1 MRDDG
6 TGSHDGTGL
15 DDRASLDNATGSDDG
30 ATGLNGARLDG
41 RVAPFWPRRSPNFL
55 QVRTA
60 LRGAVQRWRDEHR
73 GNKHRGNKHPEN
85 KHCTD
90 EHGTAEFVIAVSG
103 GPDSLALAAAVAAE
117 KLPAHVVSIDHGL
130 QEGSRAVSEG
140 AIAQVGQWGLS
151 GQVVSVRVVGEPLE
165 AAARHARYQA
175 LGDLAG
181 HRPILLAHTGDDQAE
196 TLLLGLLRGRASAMG
211 EVSDYQ
217 GHTLLRPLL
226 GIRRAHTVGAC
237 RELGVAAWNDPHNTD
252 EAFRRVAIRRQVLP
266 LLDQI
271 IGGDATAPLVRAA
284 ELLREDDDY
293 LHTLTPKPECLA
305 AATEQCTKLATQ
317 QAAKPSTQ
325 QATERCTKPATQPA
339 EPSTQQA
346 AERCTKPATQQPPA
360 LEIAELGPP
369 PLARRAI
376 AKFLQQHG
384 ARVSASTLAASIAF
398 IQDWHGQGAVSVGN
412 GLELA
417 RQAGKLVLLH
427 SSLADDSQPS
437 ASST

>member
-6 TGSHDGTGL
+6 AGL
-15 DDRASLDNATGSDDG
+15 GDRASLDNATGSDDG
-30 ATGLNGARLDG
+30 ATGLNAARLDG

-103 GPDSLALAAAVAAE
+103 GPDSLAVAAAVAAE

-175 LGDLAG
+175 LGELAG

-293 LHTLTPKPECLA
+293 LHTLTPKPECSA

-325 QATERCTKPATQPA
+325 QATERCTKPATQ
-339 EPSTQQA
+339 Q
-346 AERCTKPATQQPPA
+346 RPA

-384 ARVSASTLAASIAF
+384 ARVSASTLEASIAF
-398 IQDWHGQGAVSVGN
+398 IHDWHGQGAVSVGN

-427 SSLADDSQPS
+427 SSLGDDSQPS

>member
-6 TGSHDGTGL
+6 TGSHDGTGR
-15 DDRASLDNATGSDDG
+15 DDRARLDNATGSDDG
-30 ATGLNGARLDG
+30 ARLEG
-41 RVAPFWPRRSPNFL
+41 RVAPFWPRRSPHFL

-60 LRGAVQRWRDEHR
+60 LRGAVQRWRDEHG
-73 GNKHRGNKHPEN
+73 GNKHWADKHGTDERWA
-85 KHCTD
+85 D
-90 EHGTAEFVIAVSG
+90 EHGGAKFVIAVSG
-103 GPDSLALAAAVAAE
+103 GPDSLALAAAAAAE

-130 QEGSRAVSEG
+130 QDSSRAVSEG
-140 AIAQVGQWGLS
+140 AIGQVGQWGLS

-181 HRPILLAHTGDDQAE
+181 DRPILLAHTGDDQAE
-196 TLLLGLLRGRASAMG
+196 TLLLGLLRGKASAMG

-293 LHTLTPKPECLA
+293 LHTLTPKLERST
-305 AATEQCTKLATQ
+305 AATEQCTE
-317 QAAKPSTQ
+317 PV
-325 QATERCTKPATQPA
+325 TQPA
-339 EPSTQQA
+339 EPSTQ
-346 AERCTKPATQQPPA
+346 PATQQPPA

-376 AKFLQQHG
+376 AKFLQRHG
-384 ARVSASTLAASIAF
+384 ARVSASTLEASIAF
-398 IQDWHGQGAVSVGN
+398 IHDWHGQGAVSVGN

-427 SSLADDSQPS
+427 SSLGDDSQPS

>member
-6 TGSHDGTGL
+6 AGSHDGAGL
-15 DDRASLDNATGSDDG
+15 DDRARLDNGTGSDDG
-30 ATGLNGARLDG
+30 TIGLSDGAGLNG
-41 RVAPFWPRRSPNFL
+41 RVAPFWPRRSPHFL

-60 LRGAVQRWRDEHR
+60 LRGAVQRWTDEHR
-73 GNKHRGNKHPEN
+73 GNKHG
-85 KHCTD
+85 TD
-90 EHGTAEFVIAVSG
+90 EHGMAEHGMAEHGTAEFVIAVSG
-103 GPDSLALAAAVAAE
+103 GPDSLALAAAAAAE

-130 QEGSRAVSEG
+130 QDGSRAVSEA
-140 AIAQVGQWGLS
+140 AIGQVAQWGLS

-196 TLLLGLLRGRASAMG
+196 TLLLSLLRGKASAMG

-293 LHTLTPKPECLA
+293 LHTLTPKPERSA
-305 AATEQCTKLATQ
+305 AATELI
-317 QAAKPSTQ
+317 
-325 QATERCTKPATQPA
+325 TEPATQPA
-339 EPSTQQA
+339 TESATQPA
-346 AERCTKPATQQPPA
+346 TKPSAQPATEQYTEPVTQQPPA
-360 LEIAELGPP
+360 LEIAELGAP

-398 IQDWHGQGAVSVGN
+398 IHDWHGQGAVSVGN

-427 SSLADDSQPS
+427 SSLGDDSQPS

>member
-15 DDRASLDNATGSDDG
+15 DDRARLDNATGSDD
-30 ATGLNGARLDG
+30 GARLDG

-117 KLPAHVVSIDHGL
+117 KLPAYVVSIDHGL

-140 AIAQVGQWGLS
+140 AIAQVGRWGLS

-175 LGDLAG
+175 LGELAG

-226 GIRRAHTVGAC
+226 GIRRVHTVGAC

-293 LHTLTPKPECLA
+293 LHTLTPKPECSA

-325 QATERCTKPATQPA
+325 QAT
-339 EPSTQQA
+339 
-346 AERCTKPATQQPPA
+346 ERCTKPATQQPPA

>member
-6 TGSHDGTGL
+6 AGSHDGTGL

-30 ATGLNGARLDG
+30 ARLEG
-41 RVAPFWPRRSPNFL
+41 RVAPFWPRRSPHFL

-60 LRGAVQRWRDEHR
+60 LRGAVQRWRDEHG
-73 GNKHRGNKHPEN
+73 GNKHWADKHGTDERWA
-85 KHCTD
+85 D
-90 EHGTAEFVIAVSG
+90 EHGGAKFVIAVSG
-103 GPDSLALAAAVAAE
+103 GPDSLALAAAAAAE

-130 QEGSRAVSEG
+130 QDSSRAVSEG
-140 AIAQVGQWGLS
+140 AIGQVGQWGLS

-181 HRPILLAHTGDDQAE
+181 DRPILLAHTGDDQAE
-196 TLLLGLLRGRASAMG
+196 TLLLGLLRGKASAMG

-293 LHTLTPKPECLA
+293 LHTLTPKLERA
-305 AATEQCTKLATQ
+305 TAATEQCT
-317 QAAKPSTQ
+317 
-325 QATERCTKPATQPA
+325 EPATQPA
-339 EPSTQQA
+339 TKPST
-346 AERCTKPATQQPPA
+346 EPATQQPPA

-384 ARVSASTLAASIAF
+384 ARVSASILEASIAF
-398 IQDWHGQGAVSVGN
+398 IHDWHGQGAVSVGN

-427 SSLADDSQPS
+427 SSLGDDSQPS

>member
-6 TGSHDGTGL
+6 AGT
-15 DDRASLDNATGSDDG
+15 DDRTRLDNGTGSDDG

-41 RVAPFWPRRSPNFL
+41 SVAPFWPRRSPHFL

-60 LRGAVQRWRDEHR
+60 LRGAVQRWRDEHG
-73 GNKHRGNKHPEN
+73 GNKHATDERWA
-85 KHCTD
+85 D
-90 EHGTAEFVIAVSG
+90 EHGGAEFVIAVSG
-103 GPDSLALAAAVAAE
+103 GPDSLALAAAAAAE

-130 QEGSRAVSEG
+130 QDGSRAVSEG
-140 AIAQVGQWGLS
+140 AIGQVGQWGLS

-181 HRPILLAHTGDDQAE
+181 RRPILLAHTGDDQAE

-226 GIRRAHTVGAC
+226 GIRRANTVGAC

-293 LHTLTPKPECLA
+293 LHTLTPKPECSA
-305 AATEQCTKLATQ
+305 A
-317 QAAKPSTQ
+317 
-325 QATERCTKPATQPA
+325 ATERCT
-339 EPSTQQA
+339 E
-346 AERCTKPATQQPPA
+346 PATQQPPA
-360 LEIAELGPP
+360 LEIAELGAP

-398 IQDWHGQGAVSVGN
+398 IHDWHGQGAVSVGN

-427 SSLADDSQPS
+427 SSLGDDSQPS

>member
-6 TGSHDGTGL
+6 TGSHDG
-15 DDRASLDNATGSDDG
+15 
-30 ATGLNGARLDG
+30 ARLEG
-41 RVAPFWPRRSPNFL
+41 RVAPFWPRRSPHFL

-60 LRGAVQRWRDEHR
+60 LRGAVQRWRDEHG
-73 GNKHRGNKHPEN
+73 GNKHWADKHGTDERWA
-85 KHCTD
+85 D
-90 EHGTAEFVIAVSG
+90 EHGGAKFVIAVSG
-103 GPDSLALAAAVAAE
+103 GPDSLALAAAAAAE

-130 QEGSRAVSEG
+130 QDGSRAVSEG
-140 AIAQVGQWGLS
+140 AIGQVGQWGLS

-181 HRPILLAHTGDDQAE
+181 DRPILLAHTGDDQAE
-196 TLLLGLLRGRASAMG
+196 TLLLGLLRGKASAMG

-293 LHTLTPKPECLA
+293 LHTLTPKLERA
-305 AATEQCTKLATQ
+305 TAATEQCT
-317 QAAKPSTQ
+317 
-325 QATERCTKPATQPA
+325 EPATQPA
-339 EPSTQQA
+339 EPST
-346 AERCTKPATQQPPA
+346 EPATQQPPA

-384 ARVSASTLAASIAF
+384 ARVSASTLEASIAF
-398 IQDWHGQGAVSVGN
+398 IHDWHGQGAVSVGN

-427 SSLADDSQPS
+427 SSLGDDSQPS

>member
-1 MRDDG
+1 MRDDGAGTDDG
-6 TGSHDGTGL
+6 TGSDDGTIGL
-15 DDRASLDNATGSDDG
+15 SDG
-30 ATGLNGARLDG
+30 AGLNG
-41 RVAPFWPRRSPNFL
+41 RVAPFWPRRSPHFL

-73 GNKHRGNKHPEN
+73 GNKHRKNKDW
-85 KHCTD
+85 TD
-90 EHGTAEFVIAVSG
+90 EHGGAEFVIAVSG
-103 GPDSLALAAAVAAE
+103 GPDSLALAAAAAAE

-130 QEGSRAVSEG
+130 QDGSRAVSEG
-140 AIAQVGQWGLS
+140 AIGQVGQWGLS

-196 TLLLGLLRGRASAMG
+196 TLLLGLLRGKASAMG

-293 LHTLTPKPECLA
+293 LHTLTPKPERSA
-305 AATEQCTKLATQ
+305 AATELITEPATQPATEPATQPATEQCTG
-317 QAAKPSTQ
+317 PS
-325 QATERCTKPATQPA
+325 
-339 EPSTQQA
+339 
-346 AERCTKPATQQPPA
+346 TQQPPA

-398 IQDWHGQGAVSVGN
+398 IHDWHGQGAVSVGS

>member
-1 MRDDG
+1 MCDDG
-6 TGSHDGTGL
+6 AGSHDGTGL
-15 DDRASLDNATGSDDG
+15 DDRARLDNGTSSDDG
-30 ATGLNGARLDG
+30 TIGLSDGAGLNG
-41 RVAPFWPRRSPNFL
+41 RVAPFWPRRSPHFL

-60 LRGAVQRWRDEHR
+60 LRGAVQRWRDEHG
-73 GNKHRGNKHPEN
+73 GNKHWADKHATDERWA
-85 KHCTD
+85 D

-103 GPDSLALAAAVAAE
+103 GPDSLALAAAAAAE

-130 QEGSRAVSEG
+130 QDGSRAVSEG
-140 AIAQVGQWGLS
+140 AIGQVGQWGLS

-181 HRPILLAHTGDDQAE
+181 RRPILLAHTGDDQAE

-226 GIRRAHTVGAC
+226 GIRRVHTVGAC

-293 LHTLTPKPECLA
+293 LHTLTPKPERSVA
-305 AATEQCTKLATQ
+305 ATGLITEPATRPATEQCTG
-317 QAAKPSTQ
+317 PS
-325 QATERCTKPATQPA
+325 
-339 EPSTQQA
+339 
-346 AERCTKPATQQPPA
+346 TQQPPA

-398 IQDWHGQGAVSVGN
+398 IHDWHGQGAVSVGN

-427 SSLADDSQPS
+427 SSLGDDSQPS

>member
-6 TGSHDGTGL
+6 AGSHDGAGL
-15 DDRASLDNATGSDDG
+15 DDRARLDNGTGSDDG
-30 ATGLNGARLDG
+30 TIGLSDGAGLNG
-41 RVAPFWPRRSPNFL
+41 RVAPFWPRRSPHFL

-60 LRGAVQRWRDEHR
+60 LRGAVQRWRDEHG
-73 GNKHRGNKHPEN
+73 GNKHWADKHATDERWA
-85 KHCTD
+85 D
-90 EHGTAEFVIAVSG
+90 EHGGAEFVIAVSG
-103 GPDSLALAAAVAAE
+103 GPDSLALAAAAAAE

-130 QEGSRAVSEG
+130 QDGSRAVSEG
-140 AIAQVGQWGLS
+140 AIGQVGQWGLS

-165 AAARHARYQA
+165 AAARQARYQA

-196 TLLLGLLRGRASAMG
+196 TLLLGLLRGKASAMG

-271 IGGDATAPLVRAA
+271 IGGDATAPLVCAA

-293 LHTLTPKPECLA
+293 LHTLTPKPERSA
-305 AATEQCTKLATQ
+305 AATEPATQPATEQCT
-317 QAAKPSTQ
+317 
-325 QATERCTKPATQPA
+325 E
-339 EPSTQQA
+339 
-346 AERCTKPATQQPPA
+346 PATQQPPA
-360 LEIAELGPP
+360 LEIAELGAP

-398 IQDWHGQGAVSVGN
+398 IHDWHGQGAVSVGN

-427 SSLADDSQPS
+427 SSLGDDSQPS

>member
-6 TGSHDGTGL
+6 AGLDDGTGL
-15 DDRASLDNATGSDDG
+15 DDRARLDNATGSDDG
-30 ATGLNGARLDG
+30 ATGLNAARLDG

-196 TLLLGLLRGRASAMG
+196 TLLLGLLRGKASAMG

-252 EAFRRVAIRRQVLP
+252 ESFRRVAIRRQVLP

-293 LHTLTPKPECLA
+293 LHTLTPKPEYSA
-305 AATEQCTKLATQ
+305 AATEQ
-317 QAAKPSTQ
+317 
-325 QATERCTKPATQPA
+325 
-339 EPSTQQA
+339 
-346 AERCTKPATQQPPA
+346 CTKPATQQPPA

>member
-6 TGSHDGTGL
+6 AGT
-15 DDRASLDNATGSDDG
+15 DDRTRLDNGTGSDDG
-30 ATGLNGARLDG
+30 TIGLSDGAGLNG
-41 RVAPFWPRRSPNFL
+41 RVAPFWPRRSPHFL

-73 GNKHRGNKHPEN
+73 GNKHGMA
-85 KHCTD
+85 
-90 EHGTAEFVIAVSG
+90 EHGTAEFVIAASG
-103 GPDSLALAAAVAAE
+103 GPDSLALAAAAAAE

-130 QEGSRAVSEG
+130 QDGSRAVSEG
-140 AIAQVGQWGLS
+140 AIGQVGQWGLS

-165 AAARHARYQA
+165 AAARQARYQA

-181 HRPILLAHTGDDQAE
+181 RRPILLAHTGDDQAE
-196 TLLLGLLRGRASAMG
+196 TLLLGLLRGKASAMG

-293 LHTLTPKPECLA
+293 LHTLTPKPERSA
-305 AATEQCTKLATQ
+305 AATELITEPATR
-317 QAAKPSTQ
+317 P
-325 QATERCTKPATQPA
+325 ATEQYT
-339 EPSTQQA
+339 EPV
-346 AERCTKPATQQPPA
+346 TQQPPA

-398 IQDWHGQGAVSVGN
+398 IHDWHGQGAVSVGN

-427 SSLADDSQPS
+427 SSLGDDSQPS

>member
-6 TGSHDGTGL
+6 AGSHDGAGL
-15 DDRASLDNATGSDDG
+15 DDRARLDNGTSSDDG
-30 ATGLNGARLDG
+30 TIGLSDGARLDG
-41 RVAPFWPRRSPNFL
+41 RVAPFWPRRSPHFL

-60 LRGAVQRWRDEHR
+60 LRGAVQRWTDEHG
-73 GNKHRGNKHPEN
+73 GNKHWADKHATDERWA
-85 KHCTD
+85 D

-103 GPDSLALAAAVAAE
+103 GPDSLALAAAAAAE

-130 QEGSRAVSEG
+130 QDGSRAVSEG
-140 AIAQVGQWGLS
+140 AIGQVGQWGLS

-196 TLLLGLLRGRASAMG
+196 TLLLGLLRGKASAMG

-293 LHTLTPKPECLA
+293 LHTLTPKPERSA
-305 AATEQCTKLATQ
+305 AATELITEPATR
-317 QAAKPSTQ
+317 P
-325 QATERCTKPATQPA
+325 ATESATQPA
-339 EPSTQQA
+339 TEQYT
-346 AERCTKPATQQPPA
+346 EPATQQPPA
-360 LEIAELGPP
+360 LEITELGPP

-398 IQDWHGQGAVSVGN
+398 IHDWHGQGAVSVGN

-427 SSLADDSQPS
+427 SSLGDDSQPS

>member
-1 MRDDG
+1 MRDD
-6 TGSHDGTGL
+6 
-15 DDRASLDNATGSDDG
+15 
-30 ATGLNGARLDG
+30 GARLDG
-41 RVAPFWPRRSPNFL
+41 RVAPFWPRRSPHFL

-73 GNKHRGNKHPEN
+73 GNKHPGN

-175 LGDLAG
+175 LGELAG

-217 GHTLLRPLL
+217 GHTLLHPLL

-293 LHTLTPKPECLA
+293 LHTLTPKPECSA

-325 QATERCTKPATQPA
+325 QAT
-339 EPSTQQA
+339 
-346 AERCTKPATQQPPA
+346 ERCTKPATQQPPA

>member
-6 TGSHDGTGL
+6 AGL
-15 DDRASLDNATGSDDG
+15 DDRARLDNGTSSDDG

-41 RVAPFWPRRSPNFL
+41 RVAPFWPRRSPHFL

-60 LRGAVQRWRDEHR
+60 LRGAVQRWTDEHG
-73 GNKHRGNKHPEN
+73 GNKHWADKHATDERWA
-85 KHCTD
+85 D

-103 GPDSLALAAAVAAE
+103 GPDSLALAAAAAAE

-130 QEGSRAVSEG
+130 QDGSRAVSEG
-140 AIAQVGQWGLS
+140 AIGQVGQWGLS

-181 HRPILLAHTGDDQAE
+181 DRPILLAHTGDDQAE

-293 LHTLTPKPECLA
+293 LHTLTPKPERSA
-305 AATEQCTKLATQ
+305 AATEPATQPATEQCTG
-317 QAAKPSTQ
+317 PS
-325 QATERCTKPATQPA
+325 
-339 EPSTQQA
+339 
-346 AERCTKPATQQPPA
+346 TQQPPA

-398 IQDWHGQGAVSVGN
+398 IHDWHGQGAVSVGN

-427 SSLADDSQPS
+427 SSLGDDSQPS

>member
-6 TGSHDGTGL
+6 AGL
-15 DDRASLDNATGSDDG
+15 GDRASLDKATGPDDG
-30 ATGLNGARLDG
+30 AIGLNGARLDG

-90 EHGTAEFVIAVSG
+90 ECGTAEFVIAVSG

-130 QEGSRAVSEG
+130 QDGSRAVSEG

-175 LGDLAG
+175 LGELAG

-284 ELLREDDDY
+284 ELLWEDDDY
-293 LHTLTPKPECLA
+293 LHTLTPKPECSA

-325 QATERCTKPATQPA
+325 QATERCTKPATQ
-339 EPSTQQA
+339 
-346 AERCTKPATQQPPA
+346 QPPA

-369 PLARRAI
+369 PRARRAI

-417 RQAGKLVLLH
+417 RQTGKLVLLH
-427 SSLADDSQPS
+427 S
-437 ASST
+437 

>member
-6 TGSHDGTGL
+6 AGL
-15 DDRASLDNATGSDDG
+15 GDRASLDNATGSDDG

-103 GPDSLALAAAVAAE
+103 GLDSLALAAAVAAE

-175 LGDLAG
+175 LGELAG

-226 GIRRAHTVGAC
+226 GIRRVHTVGAC

-293 LHTLTPKPECLA
+293 LHTLTPKPECSA

-325 QATERCTKPATQPA
+325 QAT
-339 EPSTQQA
+339 
-346 AERCTKPATQQPPA
+346 ERCTKPATQQPPA

>member
-15 DDRASLDNATGSDDG
+15 DDRARLDNATGSDD
-30 ATGLNGARLDG
+30 GARLDG

-175 LGDLAG
+175 LGELAG

-226 GIRRAHTVGAC
+226 GIRRVHTVGAC

-293 LHTLTPKPECLA
+293 LHTLTPKPECSA
-305 AATEQCTKLATQ
+305 AAT
-317 QAAKPSTQ
+317 
-325 QATERCTKPATQPA
+325 
-339 EPSTQQA
+339 
-346 AERCTKPATQQPPA
+346 ERCTKPATQQPPA

>member
-1 MRDDG
+1 MRDD
-6 TGSHDGTGL
+6 
-15 DDRASLDNATGSDDG
+15 
-30 ATGLNGARLDG
+30 GARLDG

-103 GPDSLALAAAVAAE
+103 GLDSLALAAAVAAE

-175 LGDLAG
+175 LGELAG

-226 GIRRAHTVGAC
+226 GIRRVHTVGAC

-293 LHTLTPKPECLA
+293 LHTLTPKPECSA

-325 QATERCTKPATQPA
+325 QAT
-339 EPSTQQA
+339 
-346 AERCTKPATQQPPA
+346 ERCTKPATQQPPA

>member
-6 TGSHDGTGL
+6 TRSHDGTGL
-15 DDRASLDNATGSDDG
+15 DDRARLDHATGSDDG
-30 ATGLNGARLDG
+30 TGSDG
-41 RVAPFWPRRSPNFL
+41 RVAPFWPRRSPHFL

-130 QEGSRAVSEG
+130 QEGSREVSEG

-226 GIRRAHTVGAC
+226 GIRRVHTVGAC

-293 LHTLTPKPECLA
+293 LHTLTPKLERSM
-305 AATEQCTKLATQ
+305 AATEQCT
-317 QAAKPSTQ
+317 
-325 QATERCTKPATQPA
+325 EPATQPA
-339 EPSTQQA
+339 EPSTQPA
-346 AERCTKPATQQPPA
+346 TKPSTEPATQQPPA

-384 ARVSASTLAASIAF
+384 ARVSASTLEASIAF
-398 IQDWHGQGAVSVGN
+398 IHDWHGQGAVSVGN

-427 SSLADDSQPS
+427 SSLGDDSQPS

>member
-6 TGSHDGTGL
+6 TGL
-15 DDRASLDNATGSDDG
+15 DDGARLDNDTGSDDG

-41 RVAPFWPRRSPNFL
+41 RVAPFWPRRSPHFL

-60 LRGAVQRWRDEHR
+60 LRGAVQRWRDEHG
-73 GNKHRGNKHPEN
+73 GNKHWADKHATDERWA
-85 KHCTD
+85 D

-103 GPDSLALAAAVAAE
+103 GPDSLALAAAAAAE

-130 QEGSRAVSEG
+130 QDGSRAVSEG
-140 AIAQVGQWGLS
+140 AIGQVGQWGLS

-181 HRPILLAHTGDDQAE
+181 RRPILLAHTGDDQAE
-196 TLLLGLLRGRASAMG
+196 TLLLGLLRGKASAMG

-293 LHTLTPKPECLA
+293 LHTLTPKPERSA
-305 AATEQCTKLATQ
+305 AATELI
-317 QAAKPSTQ
+317 
-325 QATERCTKPATQPA
+325 TEPATQPA
-339 EPSTQQA
+339 TEQYT
-346 AERCTKPATQQPPA
+346 EPATQQPPA
-360 LEIAELGPP
+360 LEITELGPP

-398 IQDWHGQGAVSVGN
+398 IHDWHGQGAVSVGN

-427 SSLADDSQPS
+427 SSLGDDSQPS

>member
-6 TGSHDGTGL
+6 AGSHDGAGL
-15 DDRASLDNATGSDDG
+15 DDRARLDNGTSSDDG
-30 ATGLNGARLDG
+30 TIGLSDGAGLNG
-41 RVAPFWPRRSPNFL
+41 RVAPFWPRRSPHFL

-60 LRGAVQRWRDEHR
+60 LRGAVQRWRDEHG
-73 GNKHRGNKHPEN
+73 GNKHWADKHATDERWA
-85 KHCTD
+85 D
-90 EHGTAEFVIAVSG
+90 EHGGAEFVIAVSG
-103 GPDSLALAAAVAAE
+103 GPDSLALAAAAAAE

-130 QEGSRAVSEG
+130 QDGSRAVSEG
-140 AIAQVGQWGLS
+140 AIGQVGQWGLS

-165 AAARHARYQA
+165 AAARQARYQT

-181 HRPILLAHTGDDQAE
+181 RRPILLAHTGDDQAE

-293 LHTLTPKPECLA
+293 LHTLTPKPERSA
-305 AATEQCTKLATQ
+305 AATELI
-317 QAAKPSTQ
+317 
-325 QATERCTKPATQPA
+325 TEPATQPA
-339 EPSTQQA
+339 TESATQPATEQYT
-346 AERCTKPATQQPPA
+346 EPATQQPPA
-360 LEIAELGPP
+360 LEITELGPP

-398 IQDWHGQGAVSVGN
+398 IHDWHGQGAVSVGN

-427 SSLADDSQPS
+427 SSLGDDSQPS

>member
-6 TGSHDGTGL
+6 AGTDGSAGL
-15 DDRASLDNATGSDDG
+15 GDRASLDNATGSDDS
-30 ATGLNGARLDG
+30 ATGLNGAGLNG
-41 RVAPFWPRRSPNFL
+41 RVAPFWPRRSPHFL

-60 LRGAVQRWRDEHR
+60 LRGAVQRWRDEHG
-73 GNKHRGNKHPEN
+73 GNKHWADKHATDERWA
-85 KHCTD
+85 D

-103 GPDSLALAAAVAAE
+103 GPDSLALAAAAAAE

-130 QEGSRAVSEG
+130 QDGSRAVSEG
-140 AIAQVGQWGLS
+140 AIGQVGQWGLS

-181 HRPILLAHTGDDQAE
+181 RRPILLAHTGDDQAE
-196 TLLLGLLRGRASAMG
+196 TLLLGLLRGKASAMG

-293 LHTLTPKPECLA
+293 LHTLTPKPERSA
-305 AATEQCTKLATQ
+305 AATELI
-317 QAAKPSTQ
+317 
-325 QATERCTKPATQPA
+325 TEPATQPA
-339 EPSTQQA
+339 TESATQPATEQYTEPV
-346 AERCTKPATQQPPA
+346 TQQPPA
-360 LEIAELGPP
+360 LEIAELGAP

-398 IQDWHGQGAVSVGN
+398 IHDWHGQGAVSVGN

-427 SSLADDSQPS
+427 SSLGDDSQPS

>member
-6 TGSHDGTGL
+6 
-15 DDRASLDNATGSDDG
+15 A
-30 ATGLNGARLDG
+30 GLNG
-41 RVAPFWPRRSPNFL
+41 RVAPFWPRRSPHFL

-60 LRGAVQRWRDEHR
+60 LRGAVQRWTDEHR
-73 GNKHRGNKHPEN
+73 GNKHWADKHATDERWA
-85 KHCTD
+85 D

-103 GPDSLALAAAVAAE
+103 GPDSLALAAAAAAE

-130 QEGSRAVSEG
+130 QDGSRAVSEG
-140 AIAQVGQWGLS
+140 AIGQVGQWGLS

-165 AAARHARYQA
+165 AAARQARYQA

-181 HRPILLAHTGDDQAE
+181 RRPILLAHTGDDQAE
-196 TLLLGLLRGRASAMG
+196 TLLLGLLRGKASAMG
-211 EVSDYQ
+211 EVSDHQ

-293 LHTLTPKPECLA
+293 LHTLTPKPERSA
-305 AATEQCTKLATQ
+305 AATERI
-317 QAAKPSTQ
+317 
-325 QATERCTKPATQPA
+325 TESATQPA
-339 EPSTQQA
+339 TESATQPA
-346 AERCTKPATQQPPA
+346 TKPSAQPATEQYTEPVTQQPPA
-360 LEIAELGPP
+360 LEIAELGAP

-398 IQDWHGQGAVSVGN
+398 IHDWHGQGAVSVGN

-427 SSLADDSQPS
+427 SSLGDDSQPS